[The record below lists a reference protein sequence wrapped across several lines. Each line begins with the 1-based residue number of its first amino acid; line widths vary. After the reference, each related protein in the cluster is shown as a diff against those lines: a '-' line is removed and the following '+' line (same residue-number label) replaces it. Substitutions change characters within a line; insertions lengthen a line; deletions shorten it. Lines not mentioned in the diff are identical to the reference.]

1 VFRILRT
8 LTTWHCPHLSSTAAE
23 RRPCSNRSISICPA
37 RRAHRSSGSVAVG
50 PCWGRQTDRH
60 RPVTYTPLRL
70 LCGQC
75 QQFALLRLANYQLK
89 QLHGTVIKTTRKR
102 TKTKPDIENNSVRIL
117 RAGFKGGCKLGSCPG
132 ASTTKVPPQKQ

>member
-1 VFRILRT
+1 MFSILRT
-8 LTTWHCPHLSSTAAE
+8 LTTWHCPHLSSTAAK

-37 RRAHRSSGSVAVG
+37 SRANRSSGSVAVG
-50 PCWGRQTDRH
+50 SCWGRQTDGH
-60 RPVTYTPLRL
+60 RFVTYTPLRL

-89 QLHGTVIKTTRKR
+89 QQHGTVIKTTRKR

-117 RAGFKGGCKLGSCPG
+117 RVGFKGGANWAVARGPLQLRGLHK
-132 ASTTKVPPQKQ
+132 KQ